1 MDSGNIIY
9 KNKCCVLNCNDRVS
23 KRHRFPKNVDLLK
36 KWVENIKE
44 PRLRELHPEQIYS
57 SFYVC
62 NSVIDIL
69 HKSIWYQEQEGGCS
83 HIVFIRLVNRCFK
96 YLLNML
102 IVVDA
107 LLKCFLKKI
116 MWRWWKVAC
125 YRKCLLH
132 ALVYSPVMMRGVT
145 KLLIYRRRLQK

>member
-69 HKSIWYQEQEGGCS
+69 HKSIWYQEQEGG
-83 HIVFIRLVNRCFK
+83 LVE
-96 YLLNML
+96 ML
-102 IVVDA
+102 FPH
-107 LLKCFLKKI
+107 C
-116 MWRWWKVAC
+116 
-125 YRKCLLH
+125 
-132 ALVYSPVMMRGVT
+132 VYQVS
-145 KLLIYRRRLQK
+145 K